1 MCEEMNRCWVM
12 RLVPGEQ
19 CRLNDT
25 SYYYEHAR
33 KEATGLAMVPVRH
46 NEDHPMRMTRQRQ
59 AVLDIVGKP
68 GWHPTGDE
76 VYRLARRRLP
86 RISLGTV
93 YRNLDTLSSQG
104 SIQRIDIAGQPKRFD
119 GVVQAHYHARCVSCG
134 RIEDVMARPAFA
146 RHKAAAALEGWEIT
160 GRRLELLG
168 LCPEC
173 RASAAEPA
181 R

>member
-1 MCEEMNRCWVM
+1 
-12 RLVPGEQ
+12 
-19 CRLNDT
+19 
-25 SYYYEHAR
+25 
-33 KEATGLAMVPVRH
+33 
-46 NEDHPMRMTRQRQ
+46 MTRQRQ
-59 AVLDIVGKP
+59 AILDIVGKP

-93 YRNLDTLSSQG
+93 YRNLDTFSVQG
-104 SIQRIDIAGQPKRFD
+104 LIQRIDIAGQPKRFD
-119 GVVQAHYHARCVSCG
+119 GVVQAHYHARCVSCS

-146 RHKAAAALEGWEIT
+146 LHKAAAALEGWEII

-173 RASAAEPA
+173 RAGAAGPT